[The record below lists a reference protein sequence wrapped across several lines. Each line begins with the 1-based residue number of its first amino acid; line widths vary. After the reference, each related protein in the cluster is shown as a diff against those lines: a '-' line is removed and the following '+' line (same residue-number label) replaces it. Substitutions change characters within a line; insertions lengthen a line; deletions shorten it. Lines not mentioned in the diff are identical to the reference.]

1 MNRKDILLQNHLPT
15 LMVPQFESLPEL
27 QKNRSR
33 LLIADDGLWI
43 EAKTAWGVLIK
54 RIFESPRP
62 LPYGSV
68 EEKTALLS
76 GAIPIRFLERF
87 VAQANESGQEGLETA
102 AWIIWSADEGWQY
115 LELDLLVQNV
125 GSVMFRWPELA
136 PETSLV
142 LDMHSHG
149 RGPAF
154 FSETDNRSDQGTA
167 HFSLVIG
174 NCAKGRALAE
184 LDTAIRLCLSGF
196 FFEDSENISL
206 WKSSGKEMTCGIISD
221 P

>member
-1 MNRKDILLQNHLPT
+1 MVPRFEPLPLLQ
-15 LMVPQFESLPEL
+15 E
-27 QKNRSR
+27 NRSR
-33 LLIADDGLWI
+33 LLMANDGLWI
-43 EAKTAWGVLIK
+43 EAKTAWGVFTK
-54 RIFESPRP
+54 KIFESPRP
-62 LPYGSV
+62 LPYGFV
-68 EEKTALLS
+68 EEKAALLS
-76 GAIPIRFLERF
+76 GPIPMRFLEQF

-102 AWIIWSADEGWQY
+102 AWIVWNAAQGWQY
-115 LELDLLVQNV
+115 LELDLLAQNV

-167 HFSLVIG
+167 HFSLVVG
-174 NCAKGRALAE
+174 NCAKGHALAE

-196 FFEDSENISL
+196 FFEDSENMNL
-206 WKSSGKEMTCGIISD
+206 WKHPGKEMTCDIISD